1 MTMPND
7 LICPDFGLKKGY
19 YYSGGIAFWVWTGLN
34 RHFSQD
40 WAVVSGCK
48 WCKWCQS
55 PLSRVTWPSP
65 TARVHQVVT
74 HGSLMMLVFW
84 MFRGDLRFEFTTS
97 LRPSRY
103 SSHGCC
109 CSTFISQPKLRCL
122 SLPWSTTENKR
133 HYGQLL
139 IFL

>member
-84 MFRGDLRFEFTTS
+84 MFRGDLRFEFTTACDLPAILHMAVAVALS
-97 LRPSRY
+97 SASPSY
-103 SSHGCC
+103 GV
-109 CSTFISQPKLRCL
+109 CL
-122 SLPWSTTENKR
+122 CR
-133 HYGQLL
+133 GALL
-139 IFL
+139 KTSVTMGSF